1 MQIFDEN
8 LLDCGSSPALS
19 SKVPNL
25 CIFYFTLHRAF
36 LFLCRGIGAIVY
48 RVPELENDEMLKI
61 SLRSVDSEDTTPI
74 SEVIF
79 LVILLSPV
87 FFFLTNRV
95 LFTRVCSK
103 C

>member
-1 MQIFDEN
+1 
-8 LLDCGSSPALS
+8 
-19 SKVPNL
+19 
-25 CIFYFTLHRAF
+25 
-36 LFLCRGIGAIVY
+36 LCRGIGAIVY

-79 LVILLSPV
+79 QVILLSPV

>member
-1 MQIFDEN
+1 M
-8 LLDCGSSPALS
+8 
-19 SKVPNL
+19 
-25 CIFYFTLHRAF
+25 
-36 LFLCRGIGAIVY
+36 Y

-61 SLRSVDSEDTTPI
+61 SLRSVDIEDTTPI

-79 LVILLSPV
+79 LATLLSPV

-95 LFTRVCSK
+95 SFTRVCSK